1 MISLACA
8 IGSYRPSTCI
18 LYHPPFHDH
27 VDRFNP
33 EIHSEVVLAGGLL
46 GLLAGDRCLV
56 IFPSALVKGLPRSKR
71 STTDEDRSSRG
82 GPLTKRYVLPLRPPK
97 DMEEMLA

>member
-1 MISLACA
+1 
-8 IGSYRPSTCI
+8 
-18 LYHPPFHDH
+18 PPFHDH

-33 EIHSEVVLAGGLL
+33 EVHSEVVPAD
-46 GLLAGDRCLV
+46 GLLAGESCLV

-82 GPLTKRYVLPLRPPK
+82 GPLTKRYVLRIPPPK
-97 DMEEMLA
+97 EMEEMLADAGRT